1 MKAISVTEKEVQA
14 AFSVA
19 KSEET
24 KQVLTA
30 LFRPQEKK
38 VNPTLDDYTTIKTYE
53 DACEA
58 LDLAPIYS
66 DLSKDADR
74 AICQY
79 SEAQRQ
85 YGLIMKLPEHI
96 LALMKLEVISRAL
109 WGRNW
114 EPKPNAYGTT
124 WFHYPRFILCTK
136 DILNELTEKQRD
148 TLLSI
153 STTHE
158 ASAWFTYSVPD
169 YFSSFAATYFGYRL
183 CQETEEK
190 AEYFGRQ
197 FIELWAEYLKFNFE
211 VK

>member
-30 LFRPQEKK
+30 LFGPQEEK
-38 VNPTLDDYTTIKTYE
+38 VKPTLDDYTTIKTYE

-58 LDLAPIYS
+58 LGISPI
-66 DLSKDADR
+66 LS
-74 AICQY
+74 
-79 SEAQRQ
+79 
-85 YGLIMKLPEHI
+85 EHI
-96 LALMKLEVISRAL
+96 GKVVCAAFANHYDFRQNMPDHLIALMKLEVVSRAL
-109 WGRNW
+109 WGRDW
-114 EPKPNAYGTT
+114 EPKPSAYGTIWYYFPSFT
-124 WFHYPRFILCTK
+124 LCTK
-136 DILNELTEKQRD
+136 DELDRLTKTQRD
-148 TLLSI
+148 TLI
-153 STTHE
+153 ST
-158 ASAWFTYSVPD
+158 SAGEFGYLSTMHR
-169 YFSSFAATYFGYRL
+169 SSFAFTYFEIRL

>member
-1 MKAISVTEKEVQA
+1 MKAISITEKEVQA

-30 LFRPQEKK
+30 LFGPQEKK
-38 VNPTLDDYTTIKTYE
+38 VKPTLDDYTTIKTYE

-58 LDLAPIYS
+58 LGISPI
-66 DLSKDADR
+66 LS
-74 AICQY
+74 
-79 SEAQRQ
+79 
-85 YGLIMKLPEHI
+85 EHI
-96 LALMKLEVISRAL
+96 GKVVCAAFANRYDFRQNMPDYIIALMKLEVISRAL

-114 EPKPNAYGTT
+114 EPKPSAYGTT
-124 WFHYPRFILCTK
+124 WYYFPSFTLCTK
-136 DILNELTEKQRD
+136 DELDRLTKTQRD
-148 TLLSI
+148 TLI
-153 STTHE
+153 ST
-158 ASAWFTYSVPD
+158 SAGEFSYLSTMHR
-169 YFSSFAATYFGYRL
+169 SSFAFTYFEIRL